1 MNNDRLV
8 VLDEELKLIQMAE
21 YSHHHSAE
29 TLTEL
34 FILYIYNLSNLK
46 GKKKLGMFFQ
56 DTGSVCV
63 CVCLLMIASGKFY
76 FASNFL
82 YTLRTTDAPGDIMI
96 LVRTHTHQ
104 ANKVPLYIPSNYSC

>member
-1 MNNDRLV
+1 
-8 VLDEELKLIQMAE
+8 MAE

-46 GKKKLGMFFQ
+46 GKNKLGMFFQ